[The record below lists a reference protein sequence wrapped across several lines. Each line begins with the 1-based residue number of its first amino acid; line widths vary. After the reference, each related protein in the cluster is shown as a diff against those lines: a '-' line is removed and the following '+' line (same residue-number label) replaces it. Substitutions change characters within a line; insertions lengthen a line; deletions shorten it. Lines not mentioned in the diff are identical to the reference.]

1 MKNKLVQLSILFILF
16 NFCLKLNAQIYSF
29 EDGSL
34 PSGWSVANGKL
45 NVSDTKY
52 KLGSKSLGW
61 TWNAG
66 SVLTVS
72 ESDGLKA
79 ASKSNNGG
87 INLWIYNTVAS
98 PSKLGFSFLNA
109 EKKEKCHLNFNL
121 NFKGWRCLHATFNAD
136 MGNNKSELSEMTV
149 MAPDGGNGLFFID
162 CLEFQKNMK
171 WDRMSDAQYDV
182 VQSSIVPDFKGIR
195 PFGEVNVVPKATAEE
210 KAAADIITT
219 RLDGWYLAS
228 DKFSSAPEFMLRKEA
243 IDRQIK
249 FALTHNLSD
258 LNLTIAA
265 DGTISGAGLFPDY
278 LPVTI
283 GNTKIR
289 KFKDIMTGCMLPLA
303 YDYRLNKNKLSK
315 TRMLNILDWFNDQG
329 WADGS
334 ALGGLNFEKLRSAGY
349 FHSLFLMR
357 NELDQ
362 ARLNRELN
370 TLNWFG
376 KVGLTNKPFES
387 KGENADDIRA
397 LVIAKLTYALMQ
409 PNIDKRA
416 AALTSLTKYLNNAFA
431 IAPGYWETFKPDYS
445 GYHHINPY
453 FSAYYPEA
461 LYMACL
467 TCYLL
472 HDTPYALSDSVYA
485 TLKNCLLTFRLTASI
500 YNVPIALSGRFPTSG
515 PTLSQNIA
523 AFAYLALSKDKP
535 DNELLAAFGRLWKP
549 TMSPLKDELAKASTE
564 ICLRTTLGETE
575 LCLQAAALKVPAE
588 KSPKTTLFLPYSG
601 LMINRNA
608 NFHVTLRGF
617 SKYLWDYEGETGRP
631 DLNGRYLSYGQLE
644 YTDLTTGRRNNNYS
658 YPDWN
663 WSRIPGTTTIQ
674 LSPTELLY
682 SNSVPNRNFSDKSFL
697 GGATFNDSTSL
708 FSMQLHDITFNRTF
722 YANKSVFF
730 FGNVLLCLG
739 SNICNNDINLQ
750 TETTL
755 FQQKV
760 FSGEKIKVNG
770 KTLDESQSQILNPL
784 IHDNM
789 GVRYIVK
796 SGSVDFLMTDS
807 LTSAVINHGFA
818 PDNKDYTYFMI
829 LQGNDAQEK
838 LYSNQKK
845 CPITIIQQDA
855 VAHIACKKDDKVW
868 GYAIFDATKPLT
880 DKWIEKVNCPSIVM
894 LKMLGDSKISLVLT
908 DPDMHRPSAIAMNKM
923 NREMELAP
931 SRPFNYEITL
941 NGRFELDGKNPAI
954 VVTNTDNKT
963 KLSLTV
969 VDGKCYSIK
978 LKELVS
984 N

>member
-1 MKNKLVQLSILFILF
+1 
-16 NFCLKLNAQIYSF
+16 
-29 EDGSL
+29 
-34 PSGWSVANGKL
+34 
-45 NVSDTKY
+45 
-52 KLGSKSLGW
+52 
-61 TWNAG
+61 
-66 SVLTVS
+66 
-72 ESDGLKA
+72 
-79 ASKSNNGG
+79 
-87 INLWIYNTVAS
+87 
-98 PSKLGFSFLNA
+98 
-109 EKKEKCHLNFNL
+109 
-121 NFKGWRCLHATFNAD
+121 
-136 MGNNKSELSEMTV
+136 
-149 MAPDGGNGLFFID
+149 MAPSIGNGLFFID
-162 CLEFQKNMK
+162 CLEYQKNIK
-171 WDRMSDAQYDV
+171 WDRMSDAQFDL
-182 VQSSIVPDFKGIR
+182 VQSPIIPDFKGFR
-195 PFGEVNVVPKATAEE
+195 KFGDINIVKKATTEE
-210 KAAADIITT
+210 KTAADVITN
-219 RLDGWYLAS
+219 RLENWYLAS
-228 DKFSSAPEFMLRKEA
+228 GKQTSSPEFILRKEA

-249 FALTHNLSD
+249 YALTHNTAD
-258 LNLTIAA
+258 LNLSVAV

-278 LPVTI
+278 FPATI
-283 GNTKIR
+283 GDTKIR

-303 YDYRLNKNKLSK
+303 YDYRMNKNKLSK

-357 NELDQ
+357 NELDTV
-362 ARLNRELN
+362 RLNRELN

-409 PNIDKRA
+409 PNKDKRA
-416 AALTSLTKYLNNAFA
+416 AALTSLTKYLNNSFA

-467 TCYLL
+467 TYYLL
-472 HDTPYALSDSVYA
+472 HDTPYALSESVYT

-523 AFAYLALSKDKP
+523 AFAYLALSKNEP
-535 DNELLAAFGRLWKP
+535 DTELLAAFGRLWKP
-549 TMSPLKDELAKASTE
+549 TIFPLKDELAKASTE

-575 LCLQAAALKVPAE
+575 LCLQAASLRVPAE

-601 LMINRNA
+601 LMINRNST
-608 NFHVTLRGF
+608 FHVTLRGF
-617 SKYLWDYEGETGRP
+617 SKYLWDYEGESGRP

-644 YTDLTTGRRNNNYS
+644 FTDLTTGRRNNNYS
-658 YPDWN
+658 CPEWN

-682 SNSVPNRNFSDKSFL
+682 NSNVPNRNFSDKSFL
-697 GGATFNDSTSL
+697 GGVTLNDSTSL
-708 FSMQLHDITFNRTF
+708 FSMQLHDITFNKTF
-722 YANKSVFF
+722 YANKSVFC

-739 SNICNNDINLQ
+739 SNISNNDKNLR

-755 FQQKV
+755 FQLKV
-760 FSGEKIKVNG
+760 FSGEKVKVNG
-770 KTLDESQSQILNPL
+770 KTLDENQSEISNPL
-784 IHDNM
+784 LHDNM
-789 GVRYIVK
+789 GTRYIVK
-796 SGSVDFLMTDS
+796 SGSVDIQINDS
-807 LTSAVINHGFA
+807 LTSAVINHGLA

-829 LQGNDAQEK
+829 LQGNDGQEK
-838 LYSNQKK
+838 LYSNPKK
-845 CPITIIQQDA
+845 CPVTIIQQDA
-855 VAHIACKKDDKVW
+855 VAHIACKRDNKVW

-880 DKWIEKVNCPSIVM
+880 DKWIEKVNYPSIVM
-894 LKMLGDSKISLVLT
+894 LKVLDDSKISLVVT
-908 DPDMHRPSAIAMNKM
+908 DPDMHRPSTTGMNKM

-941 NGRFELDGKNPAI
+941 NGRFELYGNNPAV
-954 VVTNTDNKT
+954 VVTNTEKTT

-969 VDGKCYSIK
+969 VDGKCYSIG
-978 LKELVS
+978 LKNLIA